1 MEIKVRAVEDG
12 GEKSVQEVEQELLE
26 KHENTLSN
34 EEGETNV
41 ERVEESVEDTTT
53 TQEQESVQPEGETQT
68 ESSELNE
75 EDVLSYL
82 GKRYNKE
89 INSFDDLMTE
99 RESSE
104 ELPEDVAAYLK
115 FKKETGRGFNDFV
128 NANKNYDDLDPNQ
141 LLKEYYRQTESEL
154 DEEDIDYLIEDKFG
168 FDEDLDEESEIKKK
182 SIAKK
187 KELSKAKSFFND
199 YKEKYSVPLE
209 SSTESIS
216 EDKQKELDA
225 YQKYIDDAKSYQ
237 EELVRKAEWFEK
249 KTKELFNNDFKGFDF
264 KINDKELTYSPSDAD
279 ELLKSQIDVNNF
291 VGKYLDDKGMMK
303 DAKGYHR
310 ALSIAMN
317 PDKFAQFFYEQGK
330 SDAVTESA
338 QKSKNI
344 NFSGLRQTP
353 EVSKKGGTQVK
364 ALSSSSGRGLKI
376 RSKNKS

>member
-26 KHENTLSN
+26 KHEESLNN

-41 ERVEESVEDTTT
+41 ERVEESVEDTAT
-53 TQEQESVQPEGETQT
+53 TQEQESVQPEAETQT

-89 INSFDDLMTE
+89 INSFDDLITE

-187 KELSKAKSFFND
+187 KELSKAKNFFND

-364 ALSSSSGRGLKI
+364 ALSSTSSRGLKI

>member
-26 KHENTLSN
+26 KHENSLNN

-89 INSFDDLMTE
+89 INSFDDLITE

-168 FDEDLDEESEIKKK
+168 FDADLDEESEIKKK

-249 KTKELFNNDFKGFDF
+249 KTKELFTNDFKGFDF

-303 DAKGYHR
+303 DAKGYHK

-364 ALSSSSGRGLKI
+364 ALSSTSSRGLKI

>member
-26 KHENTLSN
+26 KHENSLNN

-53 TQEQESVQPEGETQT
+53 TQEQESVQPEAETQT

-128 NANKNYDDLDPNQ
+128 NANRNYDDLDPNQ

-154 DEEDIDYLIEDKFG
+154 DEEDIDYLIQDKFG
-168 FDEDLDEESEIKKK
+168 FDADLDEESEIKKK

-187 KELSKAKSFFND
+187 KELSKAKNFFND

-249 KTKELFNNDFKGFDF
+249 KTKELFTNDFKGFDF

-364 ALSSSSGRGLKI
+364 ALSSSSSRGLKI

>member
-154 DEEDIDYLIEDKFG
+154 DEEDINYLIEDKFG
-168 FDEDLDEESEIKKK
+168 VDEDLDEESEIKKK

-187 KELSKAKSFFND
+187 KELSKAKKFFND

-364 ALSSSSGRGLKI
+364 ALSSSSSRGLKI

>member
-26 KHENTLSN
+26 KHEESLNN

-41 ERVEESVEDTTT
+41 ERIEESVEDTTT

-154 DEEDIDYLIEDKFG
+154 DEEDINYLIEDKFG
-168 FDEDLDEESEIKKK
+168 VDEDLDEESEIKKK

-187 KELSKAKSFFND
+187 KELSKAKKFFND

-216 EDKQKELDA
+216 EDEKKELDA

-249 KTKELFNNDFKGFDF
+249 KTKELFTNDFKGFDF

-364 ALSSSSGRGLKI
+364 ALSSTSSRGLKI

>member
-26 KHENTLSN
+26 KHENSLSN

-89 INSFDDLMTE
+89 INSFDDLITE

-168 FDEDLDEESEIKKK
+168 FDADLDEESEIKKK

-249 KTKELFNNDFKGFDF
+249 KTKELFTNDFKGFDF

-303 DAKGYHR
+303 DAKGYHK

-364 ALSSSSGRGLKI
+364 ALSSTSSRGLKI